1 MNMTDLAV
9 NEIDRLGM
17 LLAEI
22 ADLTAQADAIKDRLK
37 DQATAGGATVYEG
50 LMFKSSVVSANR
62 STVDWKA
69 IAAEANIP
77 ADLIAAHTKINAVFT
92 VKTTSR

>member
-1 MNMTDLAV
+1 MNLNDLAI
-9 NEIDRLGM
+9 NEIDRLGV

-37 DQATAGGATVYEG
+37 NQATAGGAEVYEG
-50 LMFKSSVVSANR
+50 LMFKASVVSANR

-69 IAAEANIP
+69 IATEANIP